1 MIPNVL
7 LKLWLQNTSIYQAR
21 LCPNSIV
28 NSDFELPLRISKF
41 SKEIHAGFGLLN
53 LKNDSLRKRFDG
65 MKYDIKKMEEV
76 VYDISLRG
84 LVNKSSVAASGA
96 SGDKSLTNNSAV
108 PASSEDTE
116 MPGAKRVSD
125 P

>member
-1 MIPNVL
+1 
-7 LKLWLQNTSIYQAR
+7 

-41 SKEIHAGFGLLN
+41 CKEVHAGFGLLN

-84 LVNKSSVAASGA
+84 LVKSSAGEAQQ
-96 SGDKSLTNNSAV
+96 
-108 PASSEDTE
+108 SETTDATKDVD
-116 MPGAKRVSD
+116 MPSAKRVRESD
-125 P
+125 

>member
-1 MIPNVL
+1 MLNTL
-7 LKLWLQNTSIYQAR
+7 LFQAR

-28 NSDFELPLRISKF
+28 NADFELPLRISKF
-41 SKEIHAGFGLLN
+41 CKEIHAGFGLLN

-84 LVNKSSVAASGA
+84 LVKA
-96 SGDKSLTNNSAV
+96 TNSATAV
-108 PASSEDTE
+108 SEGTSTE
-116 MPGAKRVSD
+116 DAADMPNAKRVRD